1 MNAESIMGP
10 GVFAPPPKSG
20 ETVNVESIAHLL
32 QRYQNLKDA
41 QAWRSVEN
49 FKQSFS
55 GLRFVVKEML
65 GKAAEQNRLHA
76 TTFNIFRVLNLE
88 AKADEVHTTFIAD
101 LLNPKGAH
109 GQKYLFLHSFLEAM
123 HNSHSTFPL
132 PEESLTDYAWFIE
145 PRKYIGEGTLD
156 IVITCPALNYLVVIA
171 NMLYDDEQGDQL
183 VRYIRWMEGNRQQYT
198 WQSLI
203 YLTSSGEAAES
214 TGSAACYPASYHG
227 QVAGMLK
234 SALPQISAPH
244 LRETILQYLEVIQKT

>member
-1 MNAESIMGP
+1 MNAESVVGP

-20 ETVNVESIAHLL
+20 EIINVESIAHLL

-65 GKAAEQNRLHA
+65 DKAAEQNRLHA
-76 TTFNIFRVLNLE
+76 TSFNIFRVLNLE

-109 GQKYLFLHSFLEAM
+109 GQKYLFLQSFLEAM
-123 HNSHSTFPL
+123 HNSHSTFLL
-132 PEESLTDYAWFIE
+132 PEENITDHAWFVE

-156 IVITCPALNYLVVIA
+156 IVITCPALSYLIVIA
-171 NMLYDDEQGDQL
+171 NMLYHDEQGDRL
-183 VRYIRWMEGNRQQYT
+183 ARYTGWMDGNREQYA

-203 YLTSSGEAAES
+203 YLTASGEAPES
-214 TGSAACYPASYHG
+214 TGPAVCYPASYHG
-227 QVAGMLK
+227 QIAGMLK
-234 SALPQISAPH
+234 SALPQISATH